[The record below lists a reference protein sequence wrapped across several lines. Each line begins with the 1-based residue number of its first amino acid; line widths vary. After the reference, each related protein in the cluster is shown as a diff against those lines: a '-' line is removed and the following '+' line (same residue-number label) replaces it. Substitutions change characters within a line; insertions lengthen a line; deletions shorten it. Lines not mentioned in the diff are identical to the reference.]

1 MDGQGRVGWG
11 VLGVA
16 GVATRRF
23 VPALI
28 ESTNGYLAAVGSR
41 KIERAATLVE
51 QAGEGRPVD
60 SYQGVLENPAVDVV
74 YIPLP
79 NSLHFEWT
87 LASLAAGKHVLCEKP
102 LAMRQMHVEEL
113 MRAAAEA
120 HRVVMEGFMYRFHP
134 QYEAGNWDKLL
145 VEIGP
150 IRTAHVRLSFTFDRP
165 GDIREDPAL
174 GGGALWDTG
183 CYCLDLLSWR
193 LGEVIEIQAMGD
205 LRDDCDWSAAVQLRF
220 ASGVLATAWWSFDAA
235 ISQELTIVG
244 EGGVLDLKAPFRA
257 TGAAA
262 ATVDAGGET
271 RVVELPTDDCFRRE
285 IEHVGH
291 VVRGE
296 ASPAI
301 LLSDSARWIAVA
313 EQVERQ
319 IRSPQKPASRH
330 R

>member
-1 MDGQGRVGWG
+1 
-11 VLGVA
+11 
-16 GVATRRF
+16 
-23 VPALI
+23 VPALS

-41 KIERAATLVE
+41 KIERAAALIE
-51 QAGEGRPVD
+51 QAGEGRPVG
-60 SYQGVLENPAVDVV
+60 SYQEVLENPAVDVV

-102 LAMRQMHVEEL
+102 LAMRQTAVEEL
-113 MRAAAEA
+113 VRAAAEA
-120 HRVVMEGFMYRFHP
+120 GRVVMEGFMYRFHP
-134 QYEAGNWDKLL
+134 QYEAGTWDKLL
-145 VEIGP
+145 AEISP

-165 GDIREDPAL
+165 GDIRQDPAL

-183 CYCLDLLSWR
+183 CYCLDLLGWH
-193 LGEVIEIQAMGD
+193 LGEVVEVKAIGN
-205 LRDDCDWSAAVQLRF
+205 LRGDCDWSAAVQLRF

-235 ISQELTIVG
+235 MAQRLTIVG
-244 EGGVLDLKAPFRA
+244 EGGVLDLETPFRA

-262 ATVDAGGET
+262 ATVNTGGET

-296 ASPAI
+296 ASLAI
-301 LLSDSARWIAVA
+301 PLSDSARWIAVA
-313 EQVERQ
+313 EQVEHQ